1 LHADRVIERRTD
13 IHDRV
18 NSRLYNYV
26 KSPNKNSMFLIIVI
40 IIVTCYLKLRKITK
54 TMVSSVINVAII
66 KEDFRIQRC
75 KLTKILRFIYSS

>member
-26 KSPNKNSMFLIIVI
+26 KSPNKNSLFVIIVMI
-40 IIVTCYLKLRKITK
+40 SVKCYLKLRKITE

-75 KLTKILRFIYSS
+75 ELTKILSFIYSS